1 MVSMMFMSQLTNPPP
16 PARTVPGYGDDR
28 MMLEE
33 ALKLGSLIKEAGDD
47 RNVLFDSYF
56 TVGYDSPYK
65 LFNRKNEIWFV
76 KLDP

>member
-1 MVSMMFMSQLTNPPP
+1 
-16 PARTVPGYGDDR
+16 